1 MCKILAAC
9 GNNCAACPRYVGPTY
24 EKSEVEL
31 HRTAVLWK
39 EIGYR
44 DYVATNEEISCTG
57 CGPKNWCRYHIA
69 RCCQEK
75 GIPTCASCTA
85 YPCDNMRECFRI
97 TASFVPG
104 CRRVCTEAEYAQL
117 KKAFFEKEQNLS
129 GK

>member
-9 GNNCAACPRYVGPTY
+9 GNDCAACPRYVGPTY
-24 EKSEVEL
+24 EKSEEEL

-44 DYVATNEEISCTG
+44 DHVATNEEISCTG
-57 CGPKNWCRYHIA
+57 CSPRNWCRYRIA
-69 RCCQEK
+69 KCCQEK
-75 GIPTCASCTA
+75 GVPTCANCIA
-85 YPCDNMRECFRI
+85 YPCDNMRECFRV
-97 TASFVPG
+97 TASFVPA

>member
-9 GNNCAACPRYVGPTY
+9 GNDCAACPRYVGPTY
-24 EKSEVEL
+24 EKSEEAL

-57 CGPKNWCRYHIA
+57 CSPRNWCRYHIA
-69 RCCQEK
+69 GCCQEK
-75 GIPTCASCTA
+75 GIPTCASCAA